1 MYITNRI
8 KNIIKDKSFLSKTI
22 SIAIPIAFQGLL
34 NTSLNFADIL
44 MIGKLGENAIAGV
57 GLANKVFFVFTLL
70 VFGIISGSGV
80 LTAQYWGKREIIN
93 IRKVL
98 GISLLLVLSASVFFV
113 VPCILAP
120 KFVMSIFT
128 NSEETIRLGAIYLAV
143 VVISYPFTAITNAYV
158 SLLRGINQ
166 VKAPVVISSISI
178 LINLAFNYLL
188 IYGKYGF
195 PELGVAGSAIGTLI
209 ARIFECTV
217 LLIYVYKDNGPAAGK
232 IKQMLSLDMNFI
244 QKYFTTVSPV
254 IANEFMWGLG
264 VTLYSLAYGR
274 MGDTAVAAITI
285 TQTVE
290 QIMQVVFMGLSNAA
304 AVILGN
310 EMGAGHLKDAEK
322 HAKDLV
328 FIQLT
333 LTVFV
338 GILCLFIRQPVIG
351 LFEATAEVAGYVKL
365 CFMVFILYLPFKMFN
380 TINIVGILRSGGDTK
395 ACLFLD
401 CTGVWFIGIP
411 MAFIGGLVLH
421 LPIYTVYAMV
431 LIEEVYKFILGIK
444 RYRKKKW
451 LRNLVATEF

>member
-8 KNIIKDKSFLSKTI
+8 ETIAKDKAFLSKTI
-22 SIAIPIAFQGLL
+22 AIAIPIALQGLL

-80 LTAQYWGKREIIN
+80 LTAQYWGKREIAN

-98 GISLLLVLSASVFFV
+98 GISLLLVSGASVLFV
-113 VPCILAP
+113 IPCIIAP
-120 KFVMSIFT
+120 EFVMSIFT
-128 NSEETIRLGAIYLAV
+128 NSKETIRLGAIYLAV
-143 VVISYPFTAITNAYV
+143 VVISYPFTAVTNAYV
-158 SLLRGINQ
+158 SLLRGVNQ
-166 VKAPVVISSISI
+166 VKPPVVISSVAI
-178 LINLAFNYLL
+178 LINLIFNYLL
-188 IYGKYGF
+188 IYGKFGF
-195 PELGVAGSAIGTLI
+195 PELGVAGSALGTLI
-209 ARIFECTV
+209 ARIVECTA
-217 LLIYVYKDNGPAAGK
+217 LLTYVYKNNGPAAAK
-232 IKQMLSLDMNFI
+232 IKEMLSLNKSFI

-274 MGDTAVAAITI
+274 MGDSAVAAITI

-290 QIMQVVFMGLSNAA
+290 QIMQVIFMGLSNAT

-322 HAKDLV
+322 HAKDLI

-333 LTVFV
+333 LTALV
-338 GILCLFIRQPVIG
+338 GILCLFIRQPVIS
-351 LFEATAEVAGYVKL
+351 LFGATEEVAGYVKL
-365 CFMVFILYLPFKMFN
+365 CFLVFILYLPFKMFN

-431 LIEEVYKFILGIK
+431 LIEEVYKFILGIN

-451 LRNLVATEF
+451 LRNLVAAEY